1 VDETAASA
9 RALSRADLEAEMKAR
24 FDPALMSSMDIYP
37 GGWDFNGVG
46 WPLAEFRRLR
56 DFYVAAAAQGRAV
69 VTCIV

>member
-1 VDETAASA
+1 MDETAASA